1 MSQIKTVGIIL
12 RNNQNIRP
20 AFAYVEKILRS
31 KFSKY
36 DNFKTI
42 FFSKSGAENL
52 IILQNYTYSFN
63 LSHLEWRGDEGNGF
77 SYFSYF
83 SLKLANFKVNTSN
96 SWFWWCQTSIFE
108 LRAKFD
114 VVGCDWGTKL
124 KITQRNLMP
133 QFGLFYRTTL
143 LNHIWLKIVKT

>member
-1 MSQIKTVGIIL
+1 MLKKSRG
-12 RNNQNIRP
+12 QNFESAI
-20 AFAYVEKILRS
+20 
-31 KFSKY
+31 FSKR
-36 DNFKTI
+36 I
-42 FFSKSGAENL
+42 LFSKSGAENL
-52 IILQNYTYSFN
+52 IFLQNYTYSFN
-63 LSHLEWRGDEGNGF
+63 LSHLDWRGDEGNGF

-83 SLKLANFKVNTSN
+83 SLKLASFKVNVSN
-96 SWFWWCQTSIFE
+96 FLFWWCQTSIYE

-143 LNHIWLKIVKT
+143 LIASEGHLELKLLQILLKIAA